1 MNNPTEE
8 HMIAV
13 NRILR
18 YLKMTPGKGLFFKKI
33 AKKDIELFSDVDQ
46 AGSLTDRRSTSGYC
60 TFVWGNLVIWRSK
73 KQAVVSRSSAE
84 AKYRVVS
91 QGICEGIWLKRLLGE
106 LKIPFEKPM
115 KMYYDN
121 QAAINIV
128 KNPVHHD

>member
-8 HMIAV
+8 HMTTV

-18 YLKMTPGKGLFFKKI
+18 YLKMTPGKGLFFKKT
-33 AKKDIELFSDVDQ
+33 ARKDIELFSDADW
-46 AGSLTDRRSTSGYC
+46 AGLLTDRRSTSGYY

-115 KMYYDN
+115 KMYCDN
-121 QAAINIV
+121 
-128 KNPVHHD
+128 